1 MYWLLG
7 YYLYQIHYYI
17 DLPEPSSEATHV
29 LLSARLKDHLNS
41 DSIPIM
47 LNVEPN
53 GSQSPKSL
61 SILNI
66 LL

>member
-1 MYWLLG
+1 MYWLSG
-7 YYLYQIHYYI
+7 YYLDQIHYYI

-29 LLSARLKDHLNS
+29 LLKDHLNS
-41 DSIPIM
+41 GSIPIM